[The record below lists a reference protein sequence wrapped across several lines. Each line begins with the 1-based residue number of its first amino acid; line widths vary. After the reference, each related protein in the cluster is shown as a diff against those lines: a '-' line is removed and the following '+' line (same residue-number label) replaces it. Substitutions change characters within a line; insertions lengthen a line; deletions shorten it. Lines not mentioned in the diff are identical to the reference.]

1 MSLYQEVRLHENA
14 REREEIENQAEL
26 YSIIKTLQEL
36 EKANIK
42 DAISTKDYETQCSRL
57 LVQYKTALPQSE
69 ISSGK
74 FSFSRQKLL
83 IPARVSRDSLSSKLI
98 EIIEDKIYRFI
109 KLTSLCKN
117 TVSIAAWQWRESGK
131 TDRLRTGTIKETK
144 MCSSP
149 MLLLALSRFKVSIIV
164 TKRTLTELRSNP
176 LGKLLE
182 RQSLSRTPRAR
193 GQP

>member
-74 FSFSRQKLL
+74 FSFSRCE
-83 IPARVSRDSLSSKLI
+83 SSC
-98 EIIEDKIYRFI
+98 E
-109 KLTSLCKN
+109 
-117 TVSIAAWQWRESGK
+117 Q
-131 TDRLRTGTIKETK
+131 
-144 MCSSP
+144 
-149 MLLLALSRFKVSIIV
+149 
-164 TKRTLTELRSNP
+164 
-176 LGKLLE
+176 
-182 RQSLSRTPRAR
+182 
-193 GQP
+193 

>member
-74 FSFSRQKLL
+74 FSFSRQKLH
-83 IPARVSRDSLSSKLI
+83 INP
-98 EIIEDKIYRFI
+98 
-109 KLTSLCKN
+109 
-117 TVSIAAWQWRESGK
+117 
-131 TDRLRTGTIKETK
+131 
-144 MCSSP
+144 CSC
-149 MLLLALSRFKVSIIV
+149 
-164 TKRTLTELRSNP
+164 E
-176 LGKLLE
+176 
-182 RQSLSRTPRAR
+182 PR
-193 GQP
+193 

>member
-1 MSLYQEVRLHENA
+1 MRFQRRTMRRSVPGFSCNTKQPFRSLKSA
-14 REREEIENQAEL
+14 R
-26 YSIIKTLQEL
+26 
-36 EKANIK
+36 
-42 DAISTKDYETQCSRL
+42 
-57 LVQYKTALPQSE
+57 V
-69 ISSGK
+69 SSHSHGK
-74 FSFSRQKLL
+74 SYIL
-83 IPARVSRDSLSSKLI
+83 IPARVSRDSLSSKII

-109 KLTSLCKN
+109 KLTSLWKN

-144 MCSSP
+144 TCSSP

-164 TKRTLTELRSNP
+164 TKMTVTQLRSDP

-193 GQP
+193 GQPWQNDRRSRRD

>member
-74 FSFSRQKLL
+74 FSFSR
-83 IPARVSRDSLSSKLI
+83 PARVSRDSLSSKLI
-98 EIIEDKIYRFI
+98 EIIEDKFYHII
-109 KLTSLCKN
+109 KLTNLCKN
-117 TVSIAAWQWRESGK
+117 TVSTAAWQWRESGK

-149 MLLLALSRFKVSIIV
+149 MLLLALSRFKVSIIFTKMTV
-164 TKRTLTELRSNP
+164 TQFRSDP
-176 LGKLLE
+176 LGKLFK
-182 RQSLSRTPRAR
+182 RQSLSRTSRAC
-193 GQP
+193 GKP